1 MARLWRATNCSFHL
15 TKLIINILKIFG
27 IFIIGEDVERSIM
40 NVFVLATQKITKI
53 LPQQIKIITYAAIIS
68 ILSRMEFYYNFFLGG
83 NIRNVPSWN
92 ETAMNT
98 AITAIPKYPLRAILT
113 L

>member
-1 MARLWRATNCSFHL
+1 MASL
-15 TKLIINILKIFG
+15 
-27 IFIIGEDVERSIM
+27 FIGQDVQRSIM
-40 NVFVLATQKITKI
+40 NVFDLATQKITKM
-53 LPQQIKIITYAAIIS
+53 LSQQINLITYAAILI
-68 ILSRMEFYYNFFLGG
+68 FYLFGEK
-83 NIRNVPSWN
+83 IRNVPSWN